1 MVAEVLSGRN
11 GDGLGKS
18 ARRGA
23 DGAHDVR
30 LPTAQPAHDRKHSE
44 PVARQQARKDLA
56 RLLETD
62 ADLHCQTRGAESSIV
77 TREHRTKTGGHRV
90 RPIRGSQARRTQAI
104 EAALV

>member
-1 MVAEVLSGRN
+1 MAEDLSGRN
-11 GDGLGKS
+11 GDGLERS

-23 DGAHDVR
+23 DGAHDIR
-30 LPTAQPAHDRKHSE
+30 LTTAQPAHDRKHSE
-44 PVARQQARKDLA
+44 PVARQQAGKDLA

-62 ADLHCQTRGAESSIV
+62 ADLHRQTGGAESPIM
-77 TREHRTKTGGHRV
+77 TGEHRTQTGGHRM